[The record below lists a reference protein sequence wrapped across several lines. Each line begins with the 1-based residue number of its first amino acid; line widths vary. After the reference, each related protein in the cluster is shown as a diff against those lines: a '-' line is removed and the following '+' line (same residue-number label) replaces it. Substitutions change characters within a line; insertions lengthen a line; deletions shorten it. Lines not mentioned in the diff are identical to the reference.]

1 MSIDKVEDR
10 AVLSGLGQSTI
21 GRRLATSR
29 MRLTL
34 DAITNAVAD
43 AGLRL
48 DDIDGLATYPGPVAG
63 GVPGFVGPDLYDVQ
77 DALGLQLGWHL
88 AAPQGAAQMAPIFGA
103 ITAVAAGLCKHAVV
117 FRTVTEASGQGA
129 GPRRGIG
136 GLGSDGQA
144 LLLAVGAV
152 SGANWSALYAQR
164 HMSQYGT
171 TKRQLGWL
179 ACTQRAHAARNPDA
193 VFREPLTM
201 EQYLASRTITSP
213 LSLFDC
219 DVPVDGATAVV
230 ISTADARDD
239 LRRPVRVEAIGGAL
253 TGRPPWEQ
261 RADMTTMAAHDAAHQ
276 LWTRTSLR
284 PSDVDLAQ
292 LYDGFSIFPLLWLE
306 AFGFCGPGESGPF
319 VEGGTA
325 IGLDGRLPLNTAGGQ
340 LSAGRLHG
348 FGLLGEAIRQLRGE
362 AADRQVRGTEVVAI
376 GVGGGPVAGAMLL
389 TS

>member
-1 MSIDKVEDR
+1 SEDR
-10 AVLSGLGQSTI
+10 AVISGLGQSAI
-21 GRRLATSR
+21 GRRLPTSR
-29 MRLTL
+29 LRLTL
-34 DAITNAVAD
+34 DAISRAVAD
-43 AGLRL
+43 AGLQL

-77 DALGLQLGWHL
+77 DALGLQLDWHL
-88 AAPQGAAQMAPIFGA
+88 AAPQGAAQVAPIFGA
-103 ITAVAAGLCKHAVV
+103 ILAVAAGLCKHAVV
-117 FRTVTEASGQGA
+117 FRTVTESSGQGS

-164 HMSQYGT
+164 HMSQFGT
-171 TKRQLGWL
+171 TKEQLGWL

-193 VFREPLTM
+193 VFQKPLTM
-201 EQYLASRTITSP
+201 ADYLTSRSISTP

-230 ISTADARDD
+230 ISTAAARDD
-239 LRRPVRVEAIGGAL
+239 LRQPVRIEAIGGAL
-253 TGRPPWEQ
+253 HGRPPWEQ
-261 RADMTTMAAHDAAHQ
+261 RADLTTMAAHDAAKQ
-276 LWTRTSLR
+276 LWSRTSLR
-284 PSDVDLAQ
+284 PADVDVAQ
-292 LYDGFSIFPLLWLE
+292 LYDGFSIFVLMWLE
-306 AFGFCGPGESGPF
+306 AYGFCEPGEAGPF

-325 IGLDGRLPLNTAGGQ
+325 IDLNGRLPLNTAGGQ

-348 FGLLGEAIRQLRGE
+348 FGLIGEAIRQLRGE
-362 AADRQVRGTEVVAI
+362 ADDRQVQGAEVAAV

-389 TS
+389 TA